1 MTWKEF
7 SILMLCIGRL
17 EGLREALPE
26 ATANWLHSI
35 IMEMKEIAERYN
47 PGRTRCTGQEA
58 KDEKEPD
65 EQAING
71 REIITIKCSRNI
83 SDDQYD
89 DDTPQESKLFIERYI
104 LSEATKHIRYGIVGE
119 GRSERIEGYL
129 RIVGGAAGL

>member
-1 MTWKEF
+1 MKMQTYEQIIDELRGPYF
-7 SILMLCIGRL
+7 QSLSLGR
-17 EGLREALPE
+17 R
-26 ATANWLHSI
+26 W
-35 IMEMKEIAERYN
+35 IAE
-47 PGRTRCTGQEA
+47 QAAEA
-58 KDEKEPD
+58 IRELMSEVTNKKEPD
-65 EQAING
+65 EQVING

-83 SDDQYD
+83 SNDQYD